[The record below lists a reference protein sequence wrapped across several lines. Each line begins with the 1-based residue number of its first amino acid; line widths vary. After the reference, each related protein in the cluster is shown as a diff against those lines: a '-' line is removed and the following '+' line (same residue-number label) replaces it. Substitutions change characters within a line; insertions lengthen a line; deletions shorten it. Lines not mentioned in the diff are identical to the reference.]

1 MKKNLR
7 FRLALF
13 IGKTAY
19 RTQKLLGMNAS
30 HYPGRLAINI
40 CPDFL
45 GRIDKPEKIICVT
58 GTNGKTTACNMILD
72 VLKDCNVDVLN
83 NRAGSNLNAGI
94 ATALLSN
101 STIGGKVKKKLA
113 LFEVDERSSK
123 LIYPYIHPDFAVC
136 TNLFRDS
143 LQRNAHTEY
152 IFNLISD
159 HIPKDT
165 HMILNADDAISQ
177 GLAPNNKRT
186 YYSIQRLASDHEEDI
201 NIINDARICP
211 KCYHMLKYN
220 YLRYHHIG
228 NATCPNC
235 GFTSP
240 RSDYAALP
248 DFENNT
254 LTVTHDGNQEVY
266 PLITDSMFNTYNQV
280 TAITVLK
287 MLGLTYEDIKNS
299 FAKVNV
305 IESRY
310 STAKA
315 KGVEVITHLSKGFN
329 PIACSCVFEFVSKQP
344 GNKEV
349 ILMLG
354 DIYGHSH
361 SPEIVT
367 WMYDADFEY
376 LNQPNINHLIVC
388 GERAEDYKLRLLLA
402 GVPEDKITCVPDE
415 KEAHEHL
422 RYTETEKV
430 FILHQV
436 YATAAARI
444 AKDKII
450 DKLNNQ

>member
-1 MKKNLR
+1 MKKTLR
-7 FRLALF
+7 FRFALL
-13 IGKTAY
+13 IGKAAY
-19 RTQKLLGMNAS
+19 RMGKLLKMNAS
-30 HYPGRLAINI
+30 HFPGRLAINI

-45 GRIDKPEKIICVT
+45 GRIDKPEKIVCVT

-72 VLKDCNVDVLN
+72 VLKDCGYDVLN

-101 STIGGKVKKKLA
+101 STIGGKVRKRLA

-123 LIYPYIHPDFAVC
+123 LIYPFIHPDFAVC

-165 HMILNADDAISQ
+165 HMILNADDAISA
-177 GLAPNNKRT
+177 GLAPSNERT
-186 YYSIQRLASDHEEDI
+186 YYSIAPMDTDHEEDL

-211 KCYHMLKYN
+211 NCYHLLKYD

-228 NATCPNC
+228 HATCPNC

-240 RSDYAALP
+240 ESDYSTLP
-248 DFENNT
+248 DFSAKT
-254 LTVTHDGNQEVY
+254 LTVNHNGDTEVY
-266 PLITDSMFNTYNQV
+266 PLITDSIFNTYNQV
-280 TAITVLK
+280 TAIAVLRE
-287 MLGLTYEDIKNS
+287 LGLSPDEIQKS
-299 FAKVNV
+299 FSKVNV
-305 IESRY
+305 LESRY
-310 STAKA
+310 SSVKA
-315 KGVEVITHLSKGFN
+315 GNVEVITHLAKGFN
-329 PIACSCVFEFVSKQP
+329 PIACSCVFEFVSKQE

-376 LNQPNINHLIVC
+376 LNQPDISHLVVC
-388 GERAEDYKLRLLLA
+388 GERCEDYKLRLLLA
-402 GVPEDKITCVPDE
+402 GVPEEKISCVPDE
-415 KEAHEHL
+415 TKAHEYL
-422 RYTETEKV
+422 TLDKTEKV

-436 YATAAARI
+436 YATSAAKIARN
-444 AKDKII
+444 KITER
-450 DKLNNQ
+450 LQ

>member
-7 FRLALF
+7 FRLALLV
-13 IGKTAY
+13 GKTAY
-19 RTQKLLGMNAS
+19 RAQKLLGMNAS
-30 HYPGRLAINI
+30 HFPGRLAINI

-45 GRIDKPEKIICVT
+45 GRIDKPERIVCVT

-72 VLKDCNVDVLN
+72 VLNDCGYDVLN

-94 ATALLSN
+94 ATSLLSN
-101 STIGGKVKKKLA
+101 STLGGRVKKKLA

-123 LIYPYIHPDFAVC
+123 LIYPYIHPDYAVC

-159 HIPKDT
+159 HIPEGT

-177 GLAPNNKRT
+177 GIAPDNDRT
-186 YYSIQRLASDHEEDI
+186 YFSIARCESDHEEDI

-211 KCYHMLKYN
+211 KCYHLLKYN

-240 RSDYAALP
+240 KSDYEALP
-248 DFENNT
+248 DFDSRT
-254 LTVTHDGNQEVY
+254 LTVKHEGNTETY

-280 TAITVLK
+280 TAICVLRT
-287 MLGLTYEDIKNS
+287 LGLSYEDIRSS
-299 FAKVNV
+299 FEKVNV

-310 STAKA
+310 SSATAH
-315 KGVEVITHLSKGFN
+315 GVEVVTHLSKGFN

-344 GNKEV
+344 GQKEV

-376 LNQPNINHLIVC
+376 LNQPDINHIIVC
-388 GERAEDYKLRLLLA
+388 GERAEDYKLRLLIA

-415 KEAHEHL
+415 KLAHEKLHL
-422 RYTETEKV
+422 DNTEKV

-436 YATAAARI
+436 YATGAAKL

-450 DKLNNQ
+450 ERLNEM